1 MNEDN
6 KDDFE
11 LDLNELF
18 TILWTKKYLISLF
31 ILIFAAISIVYAL
44 SVPNIYTSKALLA
57 PTDKNN
63 SSITSKIGQY
73 SSLAGMAGISL
84 PGDTGNT
91 STEAMARIQSFN
103 FFLDHFLPNIKL
115 ENLLAVKEWDKQ
127 KNLLVYDNN
136 IFNPISNQW
145 ADKSMASSQQAF
157 SEYKNIISISEN
169 NRSSYVS
176 ISVEHKSPL
185 VAKRWLDIIITNINE
200 SMRNENKKIATSSV
214 DFLNATLETTN
225 IKEIRD
231 VISQLLE
238 SQMQNLMLT
247 SASESYVYKILD
259 SPIAPE
265 RKSSPNRFF
274 IVLFGTF
281 IGFFIGVFISFI
293 IHYKSER

>member
-1 MNEDN
+1 MNEDFKN
-6 KDDFE
+6 EFE
-11 LDLNELF
+11 IDIKEVF
-18 TILWTKKYLISLF
+18 TILWTKKYLISL
-31 ILIFAAISIVYAL
+31 IVMIFAAISIIYAL
-44 SVPNIYTSKALLA
+44 SIPNIYTSKALLA
-57 PTDKNN
+57 PTDENN
-63 SSITSKIGQY
+63 SSITSQIGQY

-84 PGDTGNT
+84 PGVTGNT
-91 STEAMARIQSFN
+91 STEAMARIESFN
-103 FFLDHFLPNIKL
+103 FFKDHFLPNIKL
-115 ENLLAVKEWDKQ
+115 ENLLAVKEWDNQ

-136 IFNPISNQW
+136 IFNPINNQW
-145 ADKSMASSQQAF
+145 VDKSMASSQQAF
-157 SEYKNIISISEN
+157 AEYKNIISISEN

-176 ISVEHKSPL
+176 ISIKHKSPL

-200 SMRNENKKIATSSV
+200 SMRNENKKAATNSV

-293 IHYKSER
+293 LYYRSER